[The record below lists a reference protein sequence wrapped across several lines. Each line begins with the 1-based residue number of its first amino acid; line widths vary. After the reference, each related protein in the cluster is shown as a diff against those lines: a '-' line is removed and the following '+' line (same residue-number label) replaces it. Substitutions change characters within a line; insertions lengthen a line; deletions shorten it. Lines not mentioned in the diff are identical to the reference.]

1 MVVPAGARL
10 VATAKEPENLIMLD
24 PKLLEDISSRI
35 SALLANTPAADIEK
49 NLRAVLTAQFA
60 KLDLVTREDFEI
72 QKALL
77 ARAQERLAALEQ
89 RLAELD
95 GQR

>member
-1 MVVPAGARL
+1 
-10 VATAKEPENLIMLD
+10 MLD
-24 PKLLEDISSRI
+24 PKLLEDLSTRI
-35 SALLANTPAADIEK
+35 SALLANTPLADFEK
-49 NLRAVLTAQFA
+49 NLRAVLMAQFS

-77 ARAQERLAALEQ
+77 SRAQERLAALEQ
-89 RLAELD
+89 RLAEIE

>member
-1 MVVPAGARL
+1 
-10 VATAKEPENLIMLD
+10 MLD
-24 PKLLEDISSRI
+24 PKLLEDLSARI
-35 SALLANTPAADIEK
+35 SALLANTPLADFEK
-49 NLRAVLTAQFA
+49 NLRAVLMAQFS

-77 ARAQERLAALEQ
+77 SRAQERLAALEQ
-89 RLAELD
+89 RLAEIE